1 MQAYARFVS
10 RLFELLS
17 SEGNQDQL
25 QILLQSVVNESQ
37 KPQSAYYFR
46 LHDIRNPMG
55 FSILHFVAIKGN
67 TVYAQLVIQAVQACL
82 ALENK
87 PQLSRSL
94 ASTTS
99 LLNQSLTKQQGRSA
113 STPQIEQLLDTSS
126 QNVSSLDSSTAKA

>member
-1 MQAYARFVS
+1 
-10 RLFELLS
+10 
-17 SEGNQDQL
+17 
-25 QILLQSVVNESQ
+25 
-37 KPQSAYYFR
+37 
-46 LHDIRNPMG
+46 MG

-113 STPQIEQLLDTSS
+113 STPQIEQLPDTSS